1 MEFQQGF
8 LVRFNDFVGA
18 WLPGTQLKSRPELH
32 ALFLLAVP
40 AWELPNLSLT
50 HITLLLAFILEI
62 FFVWLKT
69 GGQPFLGEKFVEEK
83 EIPLMPMVVLAP
95 VSAHEGPYARPLIN
109 VSRNFLAHMS
119 AESPSN
125 MAIFR
130 PN

>member
-18 WLPGTQLKSRPELH
+18 WLPGSPLKSRPELH

-40 AWELPNLSLT
+40 AWEPPNLSLT

-69 GGQPFLGEKFVEEK
+69 GGQPFLGEKYVEEK
-83 EIPLMPMVVLAP
+83 EIPLTPMVVLAP
-95 VSAHEGPYARPLIN
+95 VSAHARPSAQPLID
-109 VSRNFLAHMS
+109 
-119 AESPSN
+119 
-125 MAIFR
+125 
-130 PN
+130 